1 MSFYIASQH
10 IRHQV
15 LTMRNYLLA
24 LLEKSQNKREED
36 FLKQI
41 GSLTV
46 ELNWAKK
53 KLKEAGLGDQNG
65 LD

>member
-1 MSFYIASQH
+1 MKE
-10 IRHQV
+10 
-15 LTMRNYLLA
+15 
-24 LLEKSQNKREED
+24 LEKSQNKREED

>member
-1 MSFYIASQH
+1 MVYFIEGEPKSSAEE
-10 IRHQV
+10 R
-15 LTMRNYLLA
+15 LKE
-24 LLEKSQNKREED
+24 LEKSQNKREED